1 MTIRSLARQL
11 VARRR
16 TLAQG
21 LLAVALSMP
30 VSTWAF
36 AQEVG
41 PEGFKILP
49 PNPVLVKSKIK
60 EREQETLVRSVL
72 KGDAALDANQAIFDE
87 YYSKFFFPRMTLT
100 SEEALSKIA
109 DARQKFLRDLSDVA
123 KSPSAH
129 EHLVEITLT
138 NLTPI
143 VQDPGFHPAVRYNC
157 LLIIGSLNAVE
168 AVRVGTSKAP
178 PEPYTKALPTLL
190 EEFKKADNSDA
201 MRVGALLGITRHL
214 EWDDVRP
221 AASRMP
227 VPMRQD
233 CIAQLIALATAS
245 TPPANTTPD
254 GHLWMRRRAIEGLA
268 LASTVT
274 VDPTVKDTLEKLL
287 ADEQQPLAIRVAV
300 AAAMGKVAYK
310 APAVPKVDTQTKEL
324 GYVAA
329 LACRVGVQR
338 LTDMRKHEEELTGAV
353 GAAGGATSFG
363 GGGGGGPPGM
373 PGGMSIPGM
382 PKGGGSG
389 MPSMPGGKK
398 GGVSMPGGPGYGLG
412 GGGGG
417 IPGFP
422 GMGGS
427 AKEQAPAEPH
437 AYRYDFLKRQL
448 RAQLFAVQQG
458 LGDLRAGTGLK
469 GMKSLASVPADVK
482 YVDDVTKKLGEV
494 IKVIESKDPRTPEEF
509 RTDLSKAVAELEA
522 LTRKVV
528 LAAPATPEA
537 DTPAPA
543 AGGAAAASEEAAA
556 VPAAPAGA
564 PAAAAAPAEPA
575 EEPAEPAAA
584 PAEPAAGEKAE

>member
-1 MTIRSLARQL
+1 MTLRSLARHL
-11 VARRR
+11 IARRR

-30 VSTWAF
+30 VSSWAM

-41 PEGFKILP
+41 PEGYKILT
-49 PNPVLVKSKIK
+49 PNPALIKSKVK

-100 SEEALSKIA
+100 SEEALAKIA
-109 DARQKFLRDLSDVA
+109 DSRQKFLRDLSDVA
-123 KSPSAH
+123 KSTNAH
-129 EHLVEITLT
+129 EHLVEITLA
-138 NLTPI
+138 NLAPI

-190 EEFKKADNSDA
+190 EEFKKADNTDA
-201 MRVGALLGITRHL
+201 MRVGALLGISRHL

-233 CIAQLIALATAS
+233 CIAQLVALANAN

-268 LASTVT
+268 LASTVA
-274 VDPTVKDTLEKLL
+274 VDPTVKDAFEKLL

-300 AAAMGKVAYK
+300 AAAMGKMAFK
-310 APAVPKVDTQTKEL
+310 APALPKVDTQTKEL

-398 GGVSMPGGPGYGLG
+398 GGGSMPGGAGYGLG

-417 IPGFP
+417 MPGFP

-427 AKEQAPAEPH
+427 AKEQAPPEPH

-458 LGDLRAGTGLK
+458 LGDARAGAGLK

-494 IKVIESKDPRTPEEF
+494 IRVIESKDPRTPEEF

-528 LAAPATPEA
+528 LAAPTTPEA
-537 DTPAPA
+537 SAPAPV
-543 AGGAAAASEEAAA
+543 AGGAAAASDDAAA
-556 VPAAPAGA
+556 AGA
-564 PAAAAAPAEPA
+564 PAAATPAEPA

-584 PAEPAAGEKAE
+584 PAAEPATEEKAE